1 MWNQAR
7 AIVWAQ
13 FRTARNYIPR
23 SNKAGLI
30 FSALLMAFWYAGF
43 GFLAVLAGIFLANPD
58 ELYFVH
64 RVLPTV
70 LLMCFLY
77 WQLIPILMAST
88 GSALDL
94 KKLLA
99 YPIPHQQ
106 LFALEVLLRIST
118 GVEMLLLL
126 VGAGIGLLFNPKVP
140 FWAPFTLF
148 FFVAF
153 NLLCSAGV
161 RDLLVRV
168 LARKRVREITTL
180 LFVLAAAL
188 PQLMMLGGFQKQL
201 RRAFSS
207 EASPFWLWTA
217 AARLAQGQFS
227 WISAA
232 VVLTWTALAYF
243 FGRWQFERGLTFDFG
258 EAAAKSAPRGRTA
271 SRLDWL
277 YRLPNAILPDPLAA
291 LVEKELRFLS
301 RAPRFRLVFLMGFS
315 FGILIWFPIAFGA
328 RNSASH
334 SLMGDNYLTF
344 VSVYALLLLSDTLFW
359 NVFGFDR
366 SAAQVYF
373 LVPLPISTVLMG
385 KNLAAAFFVL
395 LEIGAV
401 ALVCALLRL
410 PVTALR
416 TLEAFTVTLVITT
429 FLLAIGNLSSLYNPR
444 GVNPVKSF
452 RTAAG
457 ARMQAMLML
466 LFPVTLI
473 PVALAYLARYAFE
486 SEWAF
491 FGVLLFGALLGGVLY
506 WFSMGS
512 AVKAAANRTEQIIAA
527 LSQGD
532 GLVQS

>member
-1 MWNQAR
+1 
-7 AIVWAQ
+7 
-13 FRTARNYIPR
+13 
-23 SNKAGLI
+23 
-30 FSALLMAFWYAGF
+30 
-43 GFLAVLAGIFLANPD
+43 
-58 ELYFVH
+58 
-64 RVLPTV
+64 
-70 LLMCFLY
+70 
-77 WQLIPILMAST
+77 
-88 GSALDL
+88 
-94 KKLLA
+94 
-99 YPIPHQQ
+99 
-106 LFALEVLLRIST
+106 
-118 GVEMLLLL
+118 
-126 VGAGIGLLFNPKVP
+126 
-140 FWAPFTLF
+140 
-148 FFVAF
+148 
-153 NLLCSAGV
+153 
-161 RDLLVRV
+161 
-168 LARKRVREITTL
+168 
-180 LFVLAAAL
+180 
-188 PQLMMLGGFQKQL
+188 MMLGGFQKQF

-207 EASPFWLWTA
+207 EASPYWLWTA
-217 AARLAQGQFS
+217 AARLAEGQFS

-315 FGILIWFPIAFGA
+315 FGILIWFPIAFGG

-410 PVTALR
+410 PVTPIR